1 MNYPIIVSLDKKYFN
16 SADKL
21 YLNGKLVDESMGK
34 SKRPYVEGTLVADAN
49 NTYFIPFRSNVNV
62 LFAKAHPNAV
72 VMLKTDEKPN
82 AGLDISKM
90 LVVGND
96 TELKVRKNF
105 ISKEQYGMLI
115 KKQDELWDKV
125 ERYVSEY
132 QREVRTGEKLR
143 PEYRYT
149 SLRNFHKELGLEKM
163 EQQTERE
170 LDLENL
176 KQLQEDGKID
186 EGVNIKHVADQ
197 LPAWRESDETS
208 DKELLA
214 KYGRDSDLD
223 KLVNDDDINVVIAV
237 ADRGRDKDLDKLA
250 GYEDEEVRAV
260 VAEQGRDKDLDRLV
274 DDTSTY
280 VRERVATVGR
290 DKDLDVLVDDPELGV
305 RYYVAKQGRDK
316 DLDKLVND
324 EEEDVRAA
332 VAEMGRDKDL
342 GKLVND
348 KDPDVRK
355 AAEDALE
362 KNQRKSSDLEKR
374 RRAAARRGME
384 R

>member
-1 MNYPIIVSLDKKYFN
+1 MNYPIIVSLDNKYFN
-16 SADKL
+16 SADEL

-34 SKRPYVEGTLVADAN
+34 SKRPYVEGTLVADEN
-49 NTYFIPFRSNVNV
+49 NTYFVPLRSNVNT

-72 VMLKTDEKPN
+72 VMLETDEKPK

-105 ISKEQYGMLI
+105 INKEQYRMLI
-115 KKQDELWDKV
+115 QKQDELWDKV
-125 ERYVSEY
+125 EKYVKEY
-132 QREVRTGEKLR
+132 KREVRAGERLK

-149 SLRNFHKELGLEKM
+149 SLQNFHEELGLEKM
-163 EQQTERE
+163 ERQTERQ

-176 KQLQEDGKID
+176 KNLQEEGKID
-186 EGVNIKHVADQ
+186 KDKNLDKIAAQ
-197 LPAWRESDETS
+197 LPSWRDSEDSQ
-208 DKELLA
+208 DKMELA

-237 ADRGRDKDLDKLA
+237 ADRGRDKDLDKLVS
-250 GYEDEEVRAV
+250 YEDEEVRAV

-290 DKDLDVLVDDPELGV
+290 DKDLDQLVGDPELGV

-316 DLDKLVND
+316 DLDILVND

-332 VAEMGRDKDL
+332 VAEIGRDKDL

-362 KNQRKSSDLEKR
+362 KNRGKSSDLEKR
-374 RRAAARRGME
+374 RRAAARKGME

>member
-1 MNYPIIVSLDKKYFN
+1 MQKPIIVTLPEKFYRKN
-16 SADKL
+16 KL
-21 YLNGKLVDESMGK
+21 YLKNKPLEESLRK
-34 SKRPYVEGTLVADAN
+34 STRPYIEGTLCSIDD
-49 NTYFIPFRSNVNV
+49 NTVFVPFRTRINSH
-62 LFAKAHPNAV
+62 FMEKHPDAIV
-72 VMLKTDEKPN
+72 SLTKPPER

-90 LVVGND
+90 IILTPEMIQCEFKRKLIND
-96 TELKVRKNF
+96 Q
-105 ISKEQYGMLI
+105 QYQTLLE
-115 KKQDELWDKV
+115 KQDELWDKV
-125 ERYVSEY
+125 EKYVKEY
-132 QREVRTGEKLR
+132 KREVRAGERLR

-149 SLRNFHKELGLEKM
+149 SLQYFHEELGLEKM

-186 EGVNIKHVADQ
+186 EGVNIEHVADQ
-197 LPAWRESDETS
+197 LPSWRESDETS
-208 DKELLA
+208 GKELLA

-237 ADRGRDKDLDKLA
+237 ADRGREKDLDKLVS
-250 GYEDEEVRAV
+250 YEDEEVRAV

-274 DDTSTY
+274 DDSSIY

-290 DKDLDVLVDDPELGV
+290 DKDLDRLVKDPELGV

-316 DLDKLVND
+316 DLDILVND

-332 VAEMGRDKDL
+332 VAVHGRSQDL
-342 GKLVND
+342 DKLVSD

-355 AAEDALE
+355 TVEKALE
-362 KNQRKSSDLEKR
+362 KNQRKDSDLEKR
-374 RRAAARRGME
+374 RRKAARRGME

>member
-1 MNYPIIVSLDKKYFN
+1 MIQCEFKR
-16 SADKL
+16 KL
-21 YLNGKLVDESMGK
+21 INDQQYQ
-34 SKRPYVEGTLVADAN
+34 TL
-49 NTYFIPFRSNVNV
+49 
-62 LFAKAHPNAV
+62 L
-72 VMLKTDEKPN
+72 E
-82 AGLDISKM
+82 
-90 LVVGND
+90 
-96 TELKVRKNF
+96 
-105 ISKEQYGMLI
+105 
-115 KKQDELWDKV
+115 KQDELWDKV
-125 ERYVSEY
+125 EKYVKEY
-132 QREVRTGEKLR
+132 KREVRAGERLR

-149 SLRNFHKELGLEKM
+149 SLQYFHEELGLEKM

-186 EGVNIKHVADQ
+186 EGVNIEHVADQ
-197 LPAWRESDETS
+197 LPSWRESDETS
-208 DKELLA
+208 GKELLA

-237 ADRGRDKDLDKLA
+237 ADKGREKDLDKLVS
-250 GYEDEEVRAV
+250 YEDEEVRAV

-274 DDTSTY
+274 DDSSIY

-290 DKDLDVLVDDPELGV
+290 DKDLDRLVKDPELGV

-316 DLDKLVND
+316 DLDILVND

-332 VAEMGRDKDL
+332 VAVHGRSQDL
-342 GKLVND
+342 DKLVSD

-355 AAEDALE
+355 TVEKALE
-362 KNQRKSSDLEKR
+362 KNQRKDSDLEKR
-374 RRAAARRGME
+374 RRKAARRGME